1 MSNENASPD
10 VHELTPDHPLRV
22 DGTGLEG
29 LYLKVNLIFRKSC
42 EELPA
47 ELSLYID
54 LPPEKRGVHLSRLV
68 KAALTEVETGCTDL
82 SALLSRIAQK
92 ALNTHSYSEIAEVVL
107 NSSLPLRGQKVDLNF
122 RVKRRR
128 NGKESWNMEV
138 KLEGA
143 ISCPCAKEV
152 FRYYEGT
159 DWEKTPTHMQR
170 AEAIVSVESNGASLS
185 IDDAF
190 DVIEVVESSYSGKL
204 EVELSRD
211 EEARIIKKIIN
222 APQFAEDLARK
233 IAWKVMRTAT
243 MTKANKIIVS
253 VRSFE
258 SIHPYNVRAE
268 VVIDGKEHRDRSRYE
283 EL

>member
-22 DGTGLEG
+22 DRTGLEG

-128 NGKESWNMEV
+128 NGKESWFMEV
-138 KLEGA
+138 KIEGA

-152 FRYYEGT
+152 ISEYDHKFIIPSRHLIDIELKGPFKTELKPIPYPHATTEYIALSILNELRRKIEGKIQLRLYEG
-159 DWEKTPTHMQR
+159 
-170 AEAIVSVESNGASLS
+170 
-185 IDDAF
+185 
-190 DVIEVVESSYSGKL
+190 
-204 EVELSRD
+204 RD
-211 EEARIIKKIIN
+211 S
-222 APQFAEDLARK
+222 FAE
-233 IAWKVMRTAT
+233 
-243 MTKANKIIVS
+243 VS
-253 VRSFE
+253 SDE
-258 SIHPYNVRAE
+258 Q
-268 VVIDGKEHRDRSRYE
+268 
-283 EL
+283 